1 MKLYDHNGK
10 DLVYINLKP
19 NFNDFTQEVAYQNIK
34 QTISKLKR
42 KDKNNLRCL
51 LNEMLEC
58 VNGI

>member
-19 NFNDFTQEVAYQNIK
+19 NFNDFTQDVAYQNIK
-34 QTISKLKR
+34 QTINKLKR

-51 LNEMLEC
+51 LNEMLEYIN
-58 VNGI
+58 V